1 MTARRAAIVLVI
13 ILGASGCSPVAEEPP
28 EAEPDITVPA
38 LVDVSSEV
46 PAAERVQ
53 VPSLARDSAERQA
66 KRLTV
71 RVRNIACDGIG
82 RGSGFAVARDILVTN
97 RHVLAGA
104 ESLEVS
110 TWDGRTL
117 EASSASVG
125 VLRDIGVV
133 EVQGRLP
140 TVGEFGPPPE
150 PGDPIT
156 VVGYP
161 LGGPLTLSEG
171 IVVDRVDGA
180 DYLGVPGTV
189 IRLTAPVQKG
199 NSGGPVLDRKG
210 RIVGVVYALEVNTG
224 FGLAIPVDT
233 VRRLVEVG
241 GYEDVP
247 PCGAE

>member
-1 MTARRAAIVLVI
+1 MARRAAILIGI
-13 ILGASGCSPVAEEPP
+13 IFGACGCSLMVEEPP
-28 EAEPDITVPA
+28 EAEPDITVPE
-38 LVDVSSEV
+38 VVGVSSDV
-46 PAAERVQ
+46 PAAERVRL
-53 VPSLARDSAERQA
+53 PRLARDSAARQA

-71 RVRNIACDGIG
+71 RVRNISCDGIG
-82 RGSGFAVARDILVTN
+82 RGSGFAVGRDVLVTN

-104 ESLEVS
+104 EDLEVS

-117 EASSASVG
+117 EASSAVVG

-133 EVQGRLP
+133 EVDGRLP
-140 TVGEFGPPPE
+140 SVGEFGPPPE
-150 PGDPIT
+150 PGDAVT
-156 VVGYP
+156 AVGYP

-171 IVVDRVDGA
+171 TIVDRVDGA

-189 IRLTAPVQKG
+189 MRLTARVQKG

-210 RIVGVVYALEVNTG
+210 RIVGVVYALEVSTG

-241 GYEDVP
+241 GFEDVP